1 MIPPAFQ
8 SYDDAVEE
16 IDEGWDGSQENPL
29 PAFCNFFYQ
38 MYVTYLAKSVDVQES
53 ALSSSDE
60 EWEDMFQARHLTRK
74 EKKAVEKEVGGT
86 FCLSLGRT
94 FQNSSNRRKKRRQA
108 SLSGGH
114 FGRFHQKKLRKYW
127 AIQRQEKE

>member
-60 EWEDMFQARHLTRK
+60 EWEDMSQARHLTR
-74 EKKAVEKEVGGT
+74 KEVGGT

-94 FQNSSNRRKKRRQA
+94 FQNSSN
-108 SLSGGH
+108 
-114 FGRFHQKKLRKYW
+114 
-127 AIQRQEKE
+127 

>member
-29 PAFCNFFYQ
+29 PLFCNFFYQ

-60 EWEDMFQARHLTRK
+60 EWEDVSQARHLTRK
-74 EKKAVEKEVGGT
+74 EKKDENG
-86 FCLSLGRT
+86 C
-94 FQNSSNRRKKRRQA
+94 
-108 SLSGGH
+108 
-114 FGRFHQKKLRKYW
+114 
-127 AIQRQEKE
+127 